1 MCYSFLLSV
10 FRGLLRVPD
19 SHVSP
24 LGLLSFG
31 QCALSSSDVVVVISS
46 YSILVCPVWGFS
58 LRSLFVS
65 NDRQKGLDEEE
76 VGRNWEE

>member
-1 MCYSFLLSV
+1 MF

-65 NDRQKGLDEEE
+65 KDRQKGLDEEE
-76 VGRNWEE
+76 VGSNGRSRGGAN